1 MRSFAAL
8 FLGALPFAAAYP
20 GEANSVKC
28 AGGDQII
35 WTPTYGTKDA
45 VFSVCAS
52 IKIKGTVQKV
62 SNAILD
68 FPKYKKW
75 NTFII
80 NAVPPTSVKTP
91 ADLRVGMGIAF
102 TSVGIPAGSNNTAT
116 DTITFLEPPY
126 FAAWKNEDYDEYIGH
141 SEHVLIFAPLPNG
154 YSQFTHWQT
163 QLGAAATNALPLK
176 ADFQR
181 EFSQEASDL
190 KVYVESKK

>member
-91 ADLRVGMGIAF
+91 ADLKVGMGIAF

-126 FAAWKNEDYDEYIGH
+126 FAAW
-141 SEHVLIFAPLPNG
+141 
-154 YSQFTHWQT
+154 
-163 QLGAAATNALPLK
+163 
-176 ADFQR
+176 
-181 EFSQEASDL
+181 
-190 KVYVESKK
+190 